1 MLCVQ
6 RDLIKVAPAW
16 GDILIIHLHTH
27 SETLIQCV
35 VSSLIAFR
43 GALLGSACSLPQQF
57 ANRTVYDEKEVLHH
71 LPPAMRVEL
80 TLHMYREVIKTTR
93 IFEDL
98 SNDAV
103 SDLCLALEAFPALA
117 GDPVINEESVRT
129 VILSFFDLRSY
140 DPNHR
145 PLNYLQHVRV
155 CFALQLRACK

>member
-1 MLCVQ
+1 M
-6 RDLIKVAPAW
+6 
-16 GDILIIHLHTH
+16 IIHLQTH

-145 PLNYLQHVRV
+145 PLNYLRHVRV
-155 CFALQLRACK
+155 CLCVATTAACK